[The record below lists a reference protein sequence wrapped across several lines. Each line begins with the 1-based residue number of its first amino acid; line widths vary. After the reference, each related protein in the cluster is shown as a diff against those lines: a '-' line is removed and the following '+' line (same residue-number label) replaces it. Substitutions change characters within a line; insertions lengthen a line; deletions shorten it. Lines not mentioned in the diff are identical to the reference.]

1 MVRLES
7 ILDKTYEFIDA
18 ARSED
23 PEDFKHHEAT
33 LRSERPKQNDV
44 KMKDVPLVKECR
56 AIKET

>member
-33 LRSERPKQNDV
+33 LRSKPKQGDV
-44 KMKDVPLVKECR
+44 K
-56 AIKET
+56 